1 MVIFA
6 ILCQTLAAMSVKK
19 IIVWF
24 AAASSFFPASAQLPI
39 AQQQAIILKRMIERN
54 HFSPRAVDDSFSS
67 AVFKS
72 VINSLHQPQRLFTT
86 AEYNQLAA
94 LRYQLDDELN
104 GGVWSFLNLLTNFY
118 GAALKR
124 SDSIINVVL
133 QKPLDFIADDKL
145 TLTRQPSFHFAANA
159 SEMRQRWQKW
169 FKWQMLNSSYDMV
182 DLQPTKASLKDLLT
196 KNEAAL
202 RQKLKKEALA
212 GVRQFQSAEGAAL
225 YLRNLYLNAIAT
237 AFDPHTYFFSP
248 ADKEDFEMELST
260 ENKSYGFVI
269 DDKDGKVVVQNLI
282 PGGSA
287 WKSGDLHGNDQ
298 VMQIGFN
305 GKEDV
310 DVTMLT
316 ADEVNDLI
324 KEGKE
329 ENLVLKIKKSDGSIK
344 TVALQKDKIE
354 TEENSVKG
362 YVLEGSKKIG
372 YISLPDFYT
381 AWHEGGASCA
391 NDMAKEIV
399 NLKKEGIEGLILDV
413 RFNGGGS
420 LEEALQLIGIF
431 IDQGPLLGVKER
443 VAKPTFLKDPYRG
456 TIFDGPMAVM
466 INGQSASASE
476 ALAASLQ
483 DYRRALIVGSATYG
497 KGTIQQIFALDTT
510 AEKKQNATSPHG
522 FVKITVG
529 KFYRL
534 DGSTAQLQGV
544 QPDVLLPDSYEMM
557 KIGEKFS
564 DYALASD
571 TVKRNSYYQQLATLP
586 AKELAKNS
594 AARVATAPAFSN
606 IKKWTE
612 SYRAAMNVNEQ
623 TVPLKIEAFEKWR
636 AAQDEFLF
644 DGETPATEAKAG
656 FTIGNHALETQRLQ
670 NNSYAKDLNQVIME
684 NLLGD
689 IYLDETY
696 RIICDLILLKKK

>member
-1 MVIFA
+1 K
-6 ILCQTLAAMSVKK
+6 S
-19 IIVWF
+19 IIT
-24 AAASSFFPASAQLPI
+24 
-39 AQQQAIILKRMIERN
+39 
-54 HFSPRAVDDSFSS
+54 
-67 AVFKS
+67 
-72 VINSLHQPQRLFTT
+72 SLHQPQRLFTA

-94 LRYQLDDELN
+94 LRYKLDDELN
-104 GGVWSFLNLLTNFY
+104 GGAWSFVNLLTNLY
-118 GAALKR
+118 GTALKR
-124 SDSIINVVL
+124 SDSLVNAVL
-133 QKPLDFIADDKL
+133 QKPIDFIADDKI
-145 TLTRQPSFHFAANA
+145 TFTRQPSFQFGTNVL
-159 SEMRQRWQKW
+159 EMRQRWQKW
-169 FKWQMLNSSYDMV
+169 FKWQMLNSGYDMMV
-182 DLQPTKASLKDLLT
+182 IQPTKTSLKDLLT

-202 RQKLKKEALA
+202 RQKIKREALA
-212 GVRQFQSAEGAAL
+212 GVRQFQSADDLAL

-237 AFDPHTYFFSP
+237 TFDPHTYFFSP
-248 ADKEDFEMELST
+248 TDKEDFESELST
-260 ENKSYGFVI
+260 ENKSFGFVI

-298 VMQIGFN
+298 VMQIGFK

-362 YVLEGSKKIG
+362 YVLTGSKKIG

-413 RFNGGGS
+413 RYNGGGS
-420 LEEALQLIGIF
+420 LQEALELIGIF
-431 IDQGPLLGVKER
+431 IDQGPLVGIKER
-443 VAKPTFLKDPYRG
+443 VAKPAFLKDPYRG

-483 DYRRALIVGSATYG
+483 DYKRAVIVGSATYG
-497 KGTIQQIFALDTT
+497 KGTMQQIFAMDTT
-510 AEKKQNATSPHG
+510 AEKKPNATSPHG

-544 QPDVLLPDSYEMM
+544 QPDVPLPDSYELM

-564 DYALASD
+564 EFALASD
-571 TVKRNSYYQQLATLP
+571 TVKRNSYYQPLTPLP
-586 AKELAKNS
+586 AKELASNS
-594 AARVATAPAFSN
+594 TARVTNAAGFSS

-612 SYRAAMNVNEQ
+612 SYRAVMNVNEQ
-623 TVPLKIEAFEKWR
+623 TVPIKIESFEKWR
-636 AAQDEFLF
+636 AAQDAFLF
-644 DGETPATEAKAG
+644 DEEPTATEVKAG
-656 FTIGNHALETQRLQ
+656 FTIGNHVLETQRLQ
-670 NNSYAKDLNQVIME
+670 NNSYAKDLNEGIME
-684 NLLGD
+684 NLLTD
-689 IYLDETY
+689 IYLDEAY